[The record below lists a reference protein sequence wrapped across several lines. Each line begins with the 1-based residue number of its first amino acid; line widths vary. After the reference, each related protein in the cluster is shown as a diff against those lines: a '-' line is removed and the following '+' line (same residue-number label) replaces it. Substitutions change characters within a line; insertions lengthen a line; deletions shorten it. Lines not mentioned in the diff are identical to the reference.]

1 MDFSIT
7 PEQEALRK
15 EFDDFFREEMKNAP
29 PGWGGSLEDMYSA
42 DEGWGFHRY
51 MARKL
56 AEKGWLVRAWPKEY
70 GGQDASIM
78 EQVIFSEVSAYYKA
92 PGVDI
97 FGIGLLG
104 PTLLA
109 VGSEEHKREYLPPI
123 SRGETMWCQLW
134 SEPNAGSDLAALAST
149 AKREGDYYI
158 LNGQK
163 TWSSGA
169 HRGDWGFGIFRTD
182 PTQKRSRG
190 LSFILLDM
198 KAPGVSVRPLLGMD
212 KTHLFNEVYFDNVR
226 VPVKNRVGEENKGW
240 DVTRAMMNFERT
252 NVGIIFVV
260 KRSLEDLVE
269 FCKETKRNGELLAKN
284 PLIRNKL
291 AQIAVELEVGRALAY
306 RIAWIQEKGGPA
318 AMVQAGALA
327 AASKVYGTELNQRFS
342 YIGHQILGPYG
353 QVKKESKWAP
363 LQGMIESGFQ
373 QTQGMCIAMGT
384 SEVQRNTIAWLGLGL
399 PRSWDEVFRRP
410 AAK

>member
-1 MDFSIT
+1 MDFSLT
-7 PEQEALRK
+7 PEQERLRK
-15 EFDDFFREEMKNAP
+15 EFDDFFKEEMKNAP

-42 DEGWGFHRY
+42 DEGWEFHRY

-78 EQVIFSEVSAYYKA
+78 EQVIFGEVSAYHKS
-92 PGVDI
+92 PGVDV

-109 VGSEEHKREYLPPI
+109 VGSEEHKKEYLPPI
-123 SRGETMWCQLW
+123 ARGETMWCQLW
-134 SEPNAGSDLAALAST
+134 SEPNAGSDLAALAT
-149 AKREGDYYI
+149 RAVREGDYYVV
-158 LNGQK
+158 NGQK

-169 HRGDWGFGIFRTD
+169 HRGDWGFAIVRTD
-182 PTQKRSRG
+182 PEQKRSRG
-190 LSFILLDM
+190 LSFLLLDM
-198 KAPGVSVRPLLGMD
+198 KAPGVTVRPLLGMD

-226 VPVKNRVGEENKGW
+226 VPVKNRVGEEGKGW
-240 DVTRAMMNFERT
+240 DVTKAMMNFERT
-252 NVGIIFVV
+252 NVGMIFTV
-260 KRSLEDLVE
+260 KRGLEDLIE
-269 FCKETKRNGELLAKN
+269 FCKETKRNGEPLAKN

-291 AQIAVELEVGRALAY
+291 AQIAVEVEVGIALAY

-318 AMVQAGALA
+318 AMVEAGALA

-342 YIGHQILGPYG
+342 YVGHQILGPYG

-363 LQGMIESGFQ
+363 LQGTIESGFQ
-373 QTQGMCIAMGT
+373 QVQGMCIAMGT

-399 PRSWDEVFRRP
+399 PRSWDEVFKRP
-410 AAK
+410 MAK